1 MNAHMSDRFA
11 LGEMF
16 EAGEGEHHRA
26 AIVTRLLDDD
36 GRYAELVEVPS
47 GERFAISR
55 RALAQ
60 DWRPV
65 PARGPFHVEQH
76 SGGKMDWSAEV
87 PNLEFL
93 FAIAKCALH
102 RKQGETIRFRADDYV
117 SPQDLA
123 RLRFLNAVR
132 LLD

>member
-1 MNAHMSDRFA
+1 MNAPMADRFL

-16 EAGEGEHHRA
+16 ETGEGENRRA
-26 AIVTRLLDDD
+26 AIVTRLLDDE
-36 GRYAELVEVPS
+36 GRYAELVEMPL

-55 RALAQ
+55 RAMAQ
-60 DWRPV
+60 DWRL
-65 PARGPFHVEQH
+65 AAASGPFHVEQH
-76 SGGKMDWSAEV
+76 ADGKLQWSADV

-102 RKQGETIRFRADDYV
+102 RKQGETIRFRTYDYV

-132 LLD
+132 ILG

>member
-1 MNAHMSDRFA
+1 MNLPDRFS

-16 EAGEGEHHRA
+16 ESGEGDQHRA

-55 RALAQ
+55 RALAL
-60 DWRPV
+60 DWLAV
-65 PARGPFHVEQH
+65 TAQGPFYVEQH
-76 SGGKMDWSAEV
+76 SNGRIEWSAEV
-87 PNLEFL
+87 PNLDFL

-102 RKQGETIRFRADDYV
+102 RKQGETIRFRTYDYV

-132 LLD
+132 ILS